1 MSNQPD
7 ATASGSGGAAAL
19 AGTAAFASQEQAAL
33 REKTQPQATIKTA
46 PEPSPKVNVTPKRR
60 VERRGKILTGICIG
74 FVAALVVTL
83 VVMICGQ
90 GSLTF
95 TKDGVPL
102 SKFLF
107 GTVWNPART
116 DADGV
121 PYVGMLPMVVGSFSV
136 TLLSCL
142 FALPFALASSIFVV
156 EIAPRFGTR
165 VFRPITEVLVGIPSV
180 VFGMIGLY
188 VIVPMIRSIVGGTG
202 YGIMS
207 ASLVLAVMILPT
219 ITSLSIDAIAAVP
232 DSYREGSYGLG
243 CTRWQTI
250 VHVVLPSAMP
260 GILTAIVLG
269 MTRAFGEALA
279 VQMVIGSGGASV
291 MPTSLFKAAT
301 TLTSVITMNIGNQA
315 EGTLY
320 YDALWS
326 LAMVLLVMS
335 LIFIL
340 IVRLIGRKGSV
351 KNA

>member
-1 MSNQPD
+1 MSSASNVTSESPGTPTAVGQAVEP
-7 ATASGSGGAAAL
+7 AAGASGSGPKPGRGSSD
-19 AGTAAFASQEQAAL
+19 AGL
-33 REKTQPQATIKTA
+33 RAQGVA
-46 PEPSPKVNVTPKRR
+46 PKRR
-60 VERRGKILTGICIG
+60 VEVRGKVLTGACVAV
-74 FVAALVVTL
+74 VAALVVAL
-83 VVMICGQ
+83 IVMICGQ
-90 GSLTF
+90 GVQTF
-95 TKDGVPL
+95 TKDGVPF

-107 GTVWNPART
+107 GTAWNPTRT

-121 PYVGMLPMVVGSFSV
+121 PYVGALPMIAGSFSV

-142 FALPFALASSIFVV
+142 FALPFALGSSIFVV
-156 EIAPRFGTR
+156 EVAPRFGTR
-165 VFRPITEVLVGIPSV
+165 IFRPVTEVLVGIPSV

-188 VIVPMIRSIVGGTG
+188 VIVPLIRSIVGGTG

-207 ASLVLAVMILPT
+207 ASIVLAVMILPT
-219 ITSLSIDAIAAVP
+219 VTSLSIDAIASVP
-232 DSYREGSYGLG
+232 ESYREGSLGLG

-250 VHVVLPSAMP
+250 VHVVLPSALP

-315 EGTLY
+315 QGTLY

-335 LIFIL
+335 LLFIL

-351 KNA
+351 KND